1 MEALIGFRGPVA
13 EPISAGP
20 EPGERGTV
28 SASSQYGAPERRPQR
43 RDWRGRVTS
52 QEAARRAGAG
62 RPGAGGAEGTG
73 PGLAGGGGGGLERRG
88 PGGERAVGGE
98 DVRWGAPGGAGPRAA
113 AMEEKARPRLLRRSC
128 AGPSSAGTRRCRC
141 GAAGTAAGSAPP
153 SSGGSGAGE
162 RTSRRPADRWAA
174 GCAAP
179 PPPPPAAAVPS
190 AAPPPGPGCGAP
202 THLDTKWRRP
212 RAAVLQPRRAG
223 IAPSARPRG

>member
-73 PGLAGGGGGGLERRG
+73 PGLAGGGGVAVSSGEGPGASGRWEERTFVGAHREARGRGRQRWRRRRG
-88 PGGERAVGGE
+88 R
-98 DVRWGAPGGAGPRAA
+98 
-113 AMEEKARPRLLRRSC
+113 
-128 AGPSSAGTRRCRC
+128 
-141 GAAGTAAGSAPP
+141 
-153 SSGGSGAGE
+153 
-162 RTSRRPADRWAA
+162 
-174 GCAAP
+174 GC
-179 PPPPPAAAVPS
+179 
-190 AAPPPGPGCGAP
+190 
-202 THLDTKWRRP
+202 
-212 RAAVLQPRRAG
+212 
-223 IAPSARPRG
+223 